1 MGNNKQPRADV
12 RERTTVDGFTRTP
25 ANNRS
30 HIYLHDQRS
39 VARRP
44 VPTTRRPVTSS
55 QRRTVAAPAPQQVP
69 QKVRI
74 DMSLPG
80 EVSKPLQHPTFRLK
94 VKSARRKAVKV
105 MALAMVLIVGAWSLL
120 FLQGLFTAQKAF
132 KGGAHA
138 AALEE
143 KVDPSL
149 LKGEGSGRI
158 NVLLL
163 GIGGVG
169 HDGPDLTD
177 TIMVASI
184 DPINHKTSLI
194 SIPRD
199 LWVQVPGHGS
209 MKINAAF
216 AMGKYDSLGR
226 FDGTSH
232 DTRAIKAGFASTD
245 KQIQKVLGIT
255 IHYNALLDFKAFKQA
270 VDAVGGVN
278 VKVPTTLYD
287 PTMAW
292 ENGWNSVIAKKGSQV
307 FDGKQALLYVR
318 SRETS
323 SDFARS
329 ERQRA
334 VILALKQK
342 IEQLGTLS
350 NPLKLSGLLNSFG
363 DNVTTDLSLSDASR
377 LYDITKQIPEN
388 DVTSVGLT
396 DNGNHFVTTG
406 RIGNQSV
413 VRPVAGLYDY
423 SAIKLFIR
431 KTLPDSFIVKEH
443 ANVLVVDGGA
453 AAGVAKAKA
462 EELKSYGYNVSGII
476 DSVPSYAHTVLAN
489 THTGSNPYTQH
500 YLEMRFH
507 VTATTGLSDSSIQ
520 QGGHDFILVLGSD
533 EAISQ

>member
-1 MGNNKQPRADV
+1 
-12 RERTTVDGFTRTP
+12 
-25 ANNRS
+25 
-30 HIYLHDQRS
+30 
-39 VARRP
+39 
-44 VPTTRRPVTSS
+44 
-55 QRRTVAAPAPQQVP
+55 
-69 QKVRI
+69 
-74 DMSLPG
+74 MSLPG
-80 EVSKPLQHPTFRLK
+80 EASKPVRHPSFRLR

-105 MALAMVLIVGAWSLL
+105 MALATVLVLGAWSIL

-143 KVDPSL
+143 KVDPNM

-163 GIGGVG
+163 GIGGSG

-184 DPINHKTSLI
+184 DPVNHKTALI

-209 MKINAAF
+209 MKLNAAY

-226 FDGTSH
+226 FDGSSH
-232 DTRAIKAGFASTD
+232 DTRAIKAGFSSTD

-255 IHYNALLDFKAFKQA
+255 IHYNVLLDFRAFKQA
-270 VDAVGGVN
+270 VDAVDGIAVN
-278 VKVPTTLYD
+278 VPTSLYD

-292 ENGWNSVIAKKGSQV
+292 ENGWNPVLAKKGNQV
-307 FDGKQALLYVR
+307 FNGKRALLYVR

-334 VILALKQK
+334 VMLALKQK
-342 IEQLGTLS
+342 VEQLGTLS

-377 LYDITKQIPEN
+377 MYDITKQIPE
-388 DVTSVGLT
+388 DAVKSVGLT
-396 DNGNHFVTTG
+396 SNGNSFVTTG
-406 RIGNQSV
+406 RVGNQSI

-423 SAIKLFIR
+423 DAIRMFIR
-431 KTLPDSFIVKEH
+431 QTLPDSYIVKEN
-443 ANVLVVDGGA
+443 ARILLVNGGVSA
-453 AAGVAKAKA
+453 AVAEAKAK
-462 EELKSYGYNVSGII
+462 ELKSYGYNIAGTAQSQ
-476 DSVPSYAHTVLAN
+476 SNYSRTVLVN
-489 THTGSNPYTQH
+489 TAGKSNPYTQH
-500 YLEMRFH
+500 YLEKRFKT
-507 VTATTGLSDSSIQ
+507 TATNTLDDSSIQ
-520 QGGHDFILVLGSD
+520 QPGNDFILVLGSD
-533 EAISQ
+533 EANSQ